1 MSLHRKPTILQVL
14 PSLDTGG
21 VERGAVEMVQ
31 AITAAGGDALVASA
45 GGRMVAQVER
55 AGGRHVSLALM
66 TKDPLNIYLNAGRL
80 ARLMRRENVDLIH
93 ARSRAPAWSA
103 WIASRRLDVPLVTT
117 WHGIHGE
124 EFWGKHTYNSVMARG
139 ARVIA
144 ASSYIA
150 ERVKAGYGV
159 ETDRL
164 RLIPRG
170 VDTDFFDPQ
179 AVGGDRVHKLAEAW
193 RVPTG
198 AKVVML
204 PARVTRWKGA
214 ETLLQAAGM
223 LGRPDVF
230 WVLVGSDQGRE
241 AYAESLTKRAK
252 KLGVLETL
260 RLAGHCDDMPAAL
273 LLADV
278 VVNASLK
285 PEPFGR
291 NVIEAQ
297 AMGRPVV
304 AFHHGGAAETVAE
317 GQTGFLV
324 PPGDEPALSAAI
336 GRALD
341 MPDEERAWLGWRAR
355 EAVLAG
361 YTTEAMQRATLAVY
375 SEILGARFGTLGSFD
390 AAAQDAVL
398 SQASL

>member
-1 MSLHRKPTILQVL
+1 MSPHRGPTILQVL

-21 VERGAVEMVQ
+21 VERGTVEMVQ

-55 AGGRHVSLALM
+55 AGGRHVRMALM

-80 ARLMRRENVDLIH
+80 ARLMRREDVQLVH

-103 WIASRRLDVPLVTT
+103 WLAARRLGVPLVTT

-124 EFWGKHTYNSVMARG
+124 EFWGKHSYNSVMARG

-144 ASSYIA
+144 ASGYIA
-150 ERVKAGYGV
+150 ERVKAGYGIGP
-159 ETDRL
+159 DRL

-170 VDTDFFDPQ
+170 VDTGQFDPQ
-179 AVGGDRVHKLAEAW
+179 AVGGDRVHRLAEAW

-214 ETLLQAAGM
+214 EALLQAAGL

-241 AYAESLTKRAK
+241 TYAESLTKRAK
-252 KLGVLETL
+252 KLGVLERL

-273 LLADV
+273 MLADV

-291 NVIEAQ
+291 SVIEAQ
-297 AMGRPVV
+297 AMGRPVA
-304 AFHHGGAAETVAE
+304 AFDHGGAAETVSD
-317 GQTGFLV
+317 GMTGLLA
-324 PPGDEPALSAAI
+324 PPGDVAALAASI
-336 GRALD
+336 GQLLD
-341 MPDEERAWLGWRAR
+341 LDAEERAWLGWRQR
-355 EAVLAG
+355 MAVFET
-361 YTTEAMQRATLAVY
+361 YTTKRMQAATLGVY
-375 SEILGARFGTLGSFD
+375 GELLG
-390 AAAQDAVL
+390 
-398 SQASL
+398 